1 MELKKLIDLARHYQ
15 NELPPSQGKPMP
27 EGLEIA
33 GWIDHTLL
41 KPNATEIQLKQLCE
55 EAIQHHFASV
65 CINPIFIPRATEFLS
80 GSSIPVCTVIGFPLG
95 ATSTAVKV
103 EEAKWSLDAGAK
115 ELDMVIPV
123 GLMNSG
129 SYQAVF
135 DDILA
140 VTDTVHNGNGL
151 VKVILEMCF
160 LNEFEK
166 ILACLLCVHAGADF
180 VKTSTGFGPS
190 GATISD
196 VSLMRAVV
204 GSPEK
209 MGVKAAGG
217 IRSYADAK
225 AMIQA
230 GATRIGASAGVQILE
245 EAGAKKINE

>member
-1 MELKKLIDLARHYQ
+1 MDLNKLIELARHYQ
-15 NELPPSQGKPMP
+15 DELPPIQGKPLP
-27 EGLEIA
+27 DGIEIA

-41 KPNATEIQLKQLCE
+41 KPNATENQLKQLCD

-65 CINPIFIPRATEFLS
+65 CINPIFIPKAVEFLS
-80 GSSIPVCTVIGFPLG
+80 GSPVPVCTVIGFPLG
-95 ATSTAVKV
+95 ATSTSVKV
-103 EEAKWSLDAGAK
+103 EEAKWSLTAGAT
-115 ELDMVIPV
+115 ELDMVIPI
-123 GLMNSG
+123 GLMKSG
-129 SYQAVF
+129 SYQVVF
-135 DDILA
+135 DDIKA
-140 VTDTVHNGNGL
+140 VTETVHQGNGL

-160 LNEFEK
+160 LDEFEK

-209 MGVKAAGG
+209 IGVKAAGG
-217 IRSYADAK
+217 IRTYADAK

-230 GATRIGASAGVQILE
+230 GATRIGASAGVQILAE
-245 EAGAKKINE
+245 VGVEQR

>member
-1 MELKKLIDLARHYQ
+1 MELKKIIELAKHYQ
-15 NELPPSQGKPMP
+15 DELPPSQGKPMP
-27 EGLEIA
+27 VGLEIA

-41 KPNATEIQLKQLCE
+41 KPNATEAQLKQLCD
-55 EAIQHHFASV
+55 EAIRYHFASV
-65 CINPIFIPRATEFLS
+65 CINPVFIPRAVEYLS
-80 GSSIPVCTVIGFPLG
+80 GSPVPVCTVIGFPLG

-103 EEAKWSLDAGAK
+103 DEAKWSLTAGAK

-123 GLMNSG
+123 GLMKSG

-140 VTDTVHNGNGL
+140 VTETVHQRNGL
-151 VKVILEMCF
+151 VKVILEMCY
-160 LNEFEK
+160 LDEFEK

-217 IRSYADAK
+217 IRTLADAK
-225 AMIQA
+225 AMILA
-230 GATRIGASAGVQILE
+230 GATRIGASAGIQILAE
-245 EAGAKKINE
+245 IGAEQK

>member
-1 MELKKLIDLARHYQ
+1 MELKKIIELAQHYQ

-27 EGLEIA
+27 EGLDIA

-41 KPNATEIQLKQLCE
+41 KPNATETQLKLLCG

-65 CINPIFIPRATEFLS
+65 CINPVFIPRAVEFLS
-80 GSSIPVCTVIGFPLG
+80 GSPVPVCTVIGFPLG
-95 ATSTAVKV
+95 ATSTVVKV
-103 EEAKWSLDAGAK
+103 EEAKWSLTAGAK

-123 GLMNSG
+123 GRMKSG

-135 DDILA
+135 DDILT
-140 VTDTVHNGNGL
+140 VTETVHQGNGL

-160 LNEFEK
+160 LDEFEK

-209 MGVKAAGG
+209 MGIKAAGG
-217 IRSYADAK
+217 IRTYADAI

-230 GATRIGASAGVQILE
+230 GATRIGASAGVQILA
-245 EAGAKKINE
+245 EAGAEQR

>member
-1 MELKKLIDLARHYQ
+1 MELNILIELARHYQ
-15 NELPPSQGKPMP
+15 NELPPSQGKAMP
-27 EGLEIA
+27 DGLDIA

-41 KPNATEIQLKQLCE
+41 KPNATETQLEQLCD

-65 CINPIFIPRATEFLS
+65 CINPVFIPKAVEFLS
-80 GSSIPVCTVIGFPLG
+80 GSPVPVCTVIGFPLG

-103 EEAKWSLDAGAK
+103 EEAKWSLTAGSK

-123 GLMNSG
+123 GLMKSG
-129 SYQAVF
+129 SYQVVF
-135 DDILA
+135 DDIKA
-140 VTDTVHNGNGL
+140 VTETVHQRKGL

-160 LNEFEK
+160 LEEFEK

-217 IRSYADAK
+217 IRTYADAK

-230 GATRIGASAGVQILE
+230 GATRIGASAGVQILA
-245 EAGAKKINE
+245 EAEQR

>member
-1 MELKKLIDLARHYQ
+1 MELNKLIELARHYQ
-15 NELPPSQGKPMP
+15 NELPPTQGNPMP
-27 EGLEIA
+27 EGIGIA

-41 KPNATEIQLKQLCE
+41 KPEATEIQLKQLCE
-55 EAIQHHFASV
+55 EAIQYRFASV
-65 CINPIFIPRATEFLS
+65 CINPVFIPRAVEFLS
-80 GSSIPVCTVIGFPLG
+80 GSPVPVCTVIGFPLG

-103 EEAKWSLDAGAK
+103 NEAKWSLAAGAK

-123 GLMNSG
+123 GMMRSG
-129 SYQAVF
+129 AYQAVF

-140 VTDTVHNGNGL
+140 VTETVHQGNGL

-166 ILACLLCVHAGADF
+166 ILGCLLCVHAGADF

-204 GSPEK
+204 GSPQK

-217 IRSYADAK
+217 IRTYADAR

-230 GATRIGASAGVQILE
+230 GATRIGASAGVKILE
-245 EAGAKKINE
+245 EIGANKTIE